1 MMPARRWIRPLSHS
15 GIKYVVKKAK
25 EKDLI
30 DHSHRPSK
38 LLLMAEGRAVYDA
51 AAMIPMLALKKF
63 LPQGDN
69 HPVLVFPGFLA
80 SSRSTRPLRQYIADL
95 GYRAHRW
102 KLGYNMGYSY
112 KLHYGMRDR
121 VTELVE
127 RYGEKISLVGWSLG
141 GVYARELAR
150 EMPDIVR
157 QVVTMGSPFR
167 GHPSSSNIHKIF
179 NMFTEV
185 PYDEMPNSF
194 LQDMAHPPPV
204 PTTAL
209 YTRGDGVV
217 AWQSTVELSD
227 RSDVENIHV
236 GGAHLGL
243 GFNPR
248 VLFVLADRLAQPEG
262 KWQPFKPHFCMKP
275 LFRNWYPDWLVH
287 GNENPLKANS

>member
-1 MMPARRWIRPLSHS
+1 LS
-15 GIKYVVKKAK
+15 KP
-25 EKDLI
+25 EDLI

-38 LLLMAEGRAVYDA
+38 LLMLLESRAIYDA
-51 AAMIPMLALKKF
+51 AAMVPMFRLQKF

-69 HPVLVFPGFLA
+69 HPVLVLPGFLA
-80 SSRSTRPLRQYIADL
+80 SSRSTRPLRQYLADL

-102 KLGYNMGYSY
+102 KLGYNMGYSF

-141 GVYARELAR
+141 GIYARELAR

-157 QVVTMGSPFR
+157 QVVSMGSPFR
-167 GHPSSSNIHKIF
+167 GHPTSSNISRIF
-179 NMFTEV
+179 NLFSEV
-185 PYDEMPNSF
+185 PYKDIPNDF
-194 LQDMAHPPPV
+194 LQHMAVPPPM

-209 YTRGDGVV
+209 YTRGDGIV

-227 RSDVENIHV
+227 RYDVENIHV
-236 GGAHLGL
+236 GGTHLGL

-248 VLFVLADRLAQPEG
+248 VLVALADRLAQPEG
-262 KWQPFKPHFCMKP
+262 EWRPFKPRLWMRP
-275 LFRNWYPDWLVH
+275 LFHNWYPDWMVH
-287 GNENPLKANS
+287 GKENPLRPARAGAAS

>member
-1 MMPARRWIRPLSHS
+1 
-15 GIKYVVKKAK
+15 
-25 EKDLI
+25 
-30 DHSHRPSK
+30 
-38 LLLMAEGRAVYDA
+38 MAEGRAVYDA
-51 AAMIPMLALKKF
+51 IGMLPILALKKY

-80 SSRSTRPLRQYIADL
+80 SSRSTRPLRQFLADI
-95 GYRAHRW
+95 GYRSHRW
-102 KLGYNMGYSY
+102 KLGYNMGYSF

-167 GHPSSSNIHKIF
+167 GHPSSSNVHRIF
-179 NMFTEV
+179 NMFSEV
-185 PYDEMPNSF
+185 PYDKIPKSF
-194 LQDMAHPPPV
+194 LQHMAHPPPV

-217 AWQSTVELSD
+217 AWQSTVEISD
-227 RSDVENIHV
+227 RRDVENIHV
-236 GGAHLGL
+236 GGAHMGL

-248 VLFVLADRLAQPEG
+248 VLFVLADRLALPAGQ
-262 KWQPFKPHFCMKP
+262 WRPFKPPFYMRP
-275 LFRNWYPDWLVH
+275 LFHNWYPDWLVH
-287 GNENPLKANS
+287 GSENPLEVTR

>member
-1 MMPARRWIRPLSHS
+1 M
-15 GIKYVVKKAK
+15 KKTK
-25 EKDLI
+25 KPDLI

-38 LLLMAEGRAVYDA
+38 LLFALEGRAIYDA
-51 AAMIPMLALKKF
+51 AMMIPMLGLKRL

-80 SSRSTRPLRQYIADL
+80 SSRSTQPLRQYLADL
-95 GYRAHRW
+95 GYRSHRW

-127 RYGEKISLVGWSLG
+127 RYGHKISLVGWSLG

-157 QVVTMGSPFR
+157 QVVTLGSPFR
-167 GHPSSSNIHKIF
+167 GHPSSSNVDKIF
-179 NMFTEV
+179 NLFTEV
-185 PYDEMPNSF
+185 PYDEMPESF
-194 LQDMAHPPPV
+194 LQHMAQPPPV
-204 PTTAL
+204 PTTAM

-227 RSDVENIHV
+227 RYDVENIHV

-248 VLFVLADRLAQPEG
+248 VLLALADRLAQPEG
-262 KWQPFKPHFCMKP
+262 QWRRFKPSLCMRP
-275 LFRNWYPDWLVH
+275 LFHNWYPDWLVH
-287 GNENPLKANS
+287 GNENPLHASG

>member
-1 MMPARRWIRPLSHS
+1 L
-15 GIKYVVKKAK
+15 VKRT
-25 EKDLI
+25 EQEDLI

-51 AAMIPMLALKKF
+51 AAMIPMLGLKKC

-80 SSRSTRPLRQYIADL
+80 SSRSTQPLRQYLADL
-95 GYRAHRW
+95 GYRSHRW

-185 PYDEMPNSF
+185 SYDEMPNSF

-227 RSDVENIHV
+227 RYDVENIHV

-248 VLFVLADRLAQPEG
+248 VLYALADRLAQPEG
-262 KWQPFKPHFCMKP
+262 GWRPFKPPFLLKP

-287 GNENPLKANS
+287 GDENPLDATA

>member
-1 MMPARRWIRPLSHS
+1 M
-15 GIKYVVKKAK
+15 KKTV
-25 EKDLI
+25 ETDLI

-38 LLLMAEGRAVYDA
+38 LLLMLEGRAIYDA
-51 AAMIPMLALKKF
+51 IAMLPMLGLKKC

-80 SSRSTRPLRQYIADL
+80 SSRSTKPLRQYLADL
-95 GYRAHRW
+95 GYRSHRW

-121 VTELVE
+121 VTELAE
-127 RYGEKISLVGWSLG
+127 RYGEKLSLVGWSLG

-167 GHPSSSNIHKIF
+167 GHPSSSNVHKIF
-179 NMFTEV
+179 NMFSEV
-185 PYDEMPNSF
+185 PYDEMPESF
-194 LQDMAHPPPV
+194 LQYMAHPPPV

-217 AWQSTVELSD
+217 AWQSTVEVSS
-227 RSDVENIHV
+227 REDVENIHV

-248 VLFVLADRLAQPEG
+248 VLYALADRLAQPEG
-262 KWQPFKPHFCMKP
+262 QWRPFKPPSLMKP

-287 GNENPLKANS
+287 GTEDPLQASG

>member
-1 MMPARRWIRPLSHS
+1 
-15 GIKYVVKKAK
+15 
-25 EKDLI
+25 
-30 DHSHRPSK
+30 
-38 LLLMAEGRAVYDA
+38 
-51 AAMIPMLALKKF
+51 
-63 LPQGDN
+63 
-69 HPVLVFPGFLA
+69 
-80 SSRSTRPLRQYIADL
+80 
-95 GYRAHRW
+95 
-102 KLGYNMGYSY
+102 MGYSY

-167 GHPSSSNIHKIF
+167 GHPSSSNVHRIF

-185 PYDEMPNSF
+185 PYDEMPESF
-194 LQDMAHPPPV
+194 LQHMAHPPPV

-227 RSDVENIHV
+227 RHDVENIHV

-248 VLFVLADRLAQPEG
+248 VLYALADRLAQPEG
-262 KWQPFKPHFCMKP
+262 QWCAFKPPFYMKP

-287 GNENPLKANS
+287 GAENPLKA

>member
-1 MMPARRWIRPLSHS
+1 M
-15 GIKYVVKKAK
+15 V
-25 EKDLI
+25 
-30 DHSHRPSK
+30 
-38 LLLMAEGRAVYDA
+38 
-51 AAMIPMLALKKF
+51 PMLGLKKF

-80 SSRSTRPLRQYIADL
+80 SSRSTRPLRQYLADL

-127 RYGEKISLVGWSLG
+127 RYGDKISLVGWSLG

-157 QVVTMGSPFR
+157 QVITMGSPFR
-167 GHPSSSNIHKIF
+167 GHPSSSNVHKIF
-179 NMFTEV
+179 NMFSEV
-185 PYDEMPNSF
+185 PYDKMPESF

-227 RSDVENIHV
+227 RPDVENIHV
-236 GGAHLGL
+236 GGAHMGL

-248 VLFVLADRLAQPEG
+248 SLIALADRLALPEG
-262 KWQPFKPHFCMKP
+262 QWRPFKPPLLLKP

-287 GNENPLKANS
+287 GDENPLKATV

>member
-1 MMPARRWIRPLSHS
+1 M
-15 GIKYVVKKAK
+15 KKAT
-25 EKDLI
+25 EADLI

-38 LLLMAEGRAVYDA
+38 LLLMLEGRAVYDA
-51 AAMIPMLALKKF
+51 AAMIPMFGLKKY
-63 LPQGDN
+63 LRQGDN

-80 SSRSTRPLRQYIADL
+80 SSRSTKPLRQYLADL
-95 GYRAHRW
+95 GYRSHRW

-167 GHPSSSNIHKIF
+167 GHPSSSNVHKIF

-185 PYDEMPNSF
+185 PYDEMPESF
-194 LQDMAHPPPV
+194 LQDMAHPRPV
-204 PTTAL
+204 PTTAM

-227 RSDVENIHV
+227 REDVENIHV

-248 VLFVLADRLAQPEG
+248 VLYALADRLAQPEG
-262 KWQPFKPHFCMKP
+262 QWRPFKPPLLMKP

-287 GNENPLKANS
+287 GTENPLEASG

>member
-1 MMPARRWIRPLSHS
+1 MSPETQYGRVTGAL
-15 GIKYVVKKAK
+15 K
-25 EKDLI
+25 
-30 DHSHRPSK
+30 PSR
-38 LLLMAEGRAVYDA
+38 LLFLLEGRAVYDA
-51 AAMIPMLALKKF
+51 AGMLSLRPFKRF
-63 LPQGDN
+63 LPRGDD
-69 HPVLVFPGFLA
+69 HPVLVLPGFLA
-80 SSRSTRPLRQYIADL
+80 SSRSTRPLRQFVQDL

-157 QVVTMGSPFR
+157 QVITMGSPFR
-167 GHPSSSNIHKIF
+167 GSPEASNVARVF
-179 NMFTEV
+179 QLFAATPFEET
-185 PYDEMPNSF
+185 PQSF
-194 LQDMAHPPPV
+194 LDDMQDPPPV

-217 AWQSTVELSD
+217 AWQSTVEVSP
-227 RSDVENIHV
+227 RPDVENIHV
-236 GGAHLGL
+236 GGAHMGL

-248 VLFVLADRLAQPEG
+248 ALIAIADRLAQPEG
-262 KWQPFKPHFCMKP
+262 DWRPFSPPLALAP
-275 LFRNWYPDWLVH
+275 LFHNWYPDWLVK
-287 GNENPLKANS
+287 GGFRPAGT

>member
-1 MMPARRWIRPLSHS
+1 M
-15 GIKYVVKKAK
+15 VKKAK
-25 EKDLI
+25 QATLI

-38 LLLMAEGRAVYDA
+38 LLLMLEGRAVYDA
-51 AAMIPMLALKKF
+51 IAMLPMLGLKKY

-69 HPVLVFPGFLA
+69 HPVLVLPGFLA
-80 SSRSTRPLRQYIADL
+80 SSRSTQPLRAYLADL
-95 GYRAHRW
+95 GYRSHRW

-121 VTELVE
+121 VTELAE
-127 RYGEKISLVGWSLG
+127 RYGQKVSLVGWSLG

-157 QVVTMGSPFR
+157 QVITMGSPFR
-167 GHPSSSNIHKIF
+167 GHPSSSNVHSIF
-179 NMFTEV
+179 NMFSEV
-185 PYDEMPNSF
+185 SYEEMPQSF
-194 LQDMAHPPPV
+194 LENMAHAPPV

-227 RSDVENIHV
+227 RYDVENIHV

-248 VLFVLADRLAQPEG
+248 ALFALADRLAQPEG
-262 KWQPFKPHFCMKP
+262 QWRPFKPSLWMKP
-275 LFRNWYPDWLVH
+275 LFRNWYPDWLVN
-287 GNENPLKANS
+287 GAEDPLELSV

>member
-1 MMPARRWIRPLSHS
+1 M
-15 GIKYVVKKAK
+15 VKRNQQ
-25 EKDLI
+25 KDLI

-38 LLLMAEGRAVYDA
+38 LLLLAEGRAVYDA
-51 AAMIPMLALKKF
+51 AAMIPMLGLKKL

-80 SSRSTRPLRQYIADL
+80 SSRSTKPLRQYLADL

-127 RYGEKISLVGWSLG
+127 RYGDKISLVGWSLG

-157 QVVTMGSPFR
+157 QVITMGSPFR
-167 GHPSSSNIHKIF
+167 GHPSSSNVHKIF
-179 NMFTEV
+179 NMFSEV
-185 PYDEMPNSF
+185 PYDKMPESF

-217 AWQSTVELSD
+217 AWQSTVEISD
-227 RSDVENIHV
+227 RADVENIHV
-236 GGAHLGL
+236 GGAHMGL

-248 VLFVLADRLAQPEG
+248 SLIVLADRLALPEG
-262 KWQPFKPHFCMKP
+262 QWRPFKPPFLLKP

-287 GNENPLKANS
+287 GDENPLKATA

>member
-1 MMPARRWIRPLSHS
+1 
-15 GIKYVVKKAK
+15 VVTKSQQ
-25 EKDLI
+25 EDLI

-38 LLLMAEGRAVYDA
+38 LLLLAEGRAVYDA
-51 AAMIPMLALKKF
+51 AAMIPMLGLKKC

-80 SSRSTRPLRQYIADL
+80 SSRSTKPLRQYLADL

-127 RYGEKISLVGWSLG
+127 RYGDKISLVGWSLG

-157 QVVTMGSPFR
+157 QVITMGSPFR
-167 GHPSSSNIHKIF
+167 GHPSSSNVHKIF
-179 NMFTEV
+179 NMFSEV
-185 PYDEMPNSF
+185 PYDKMPESF

-227 RSDVENIHV
+227 RPDVENIHV
-236 GGAHLGL
+236 GGAHMGL

-248 VLFVLADRLAQPEG
+248 SLIVLADRLALPEG
-262 KWQPFKPHFCMKP
+262 QWRPFKPPFLLKP

-287 GNENPLKANS
+287 GDENPLEATA

>member
-1 MMPARRWIRPLSHS
+1 VNKARER
-15 GIKYVVKKAK
+15 
-25 EKDLI
+25 DLI

-38 LLLMAEGRAVYDA
+38 LLLMLEGRAVYDA
-51 AAMIPMLALKKF
+51 AAMIPMLGMKKY
-63 LPQGDN
+63 LQQGDN

-80 SSRSTRPLRQYIADL
+80 SSRSTQPLRQYLADL
-95 GYRAHRW
+95 GYRSHRW

-112 KLHYGMRDR
+112 KLHYGMRER

-157 QVVTMGSPFR
+157 QVITMGSPFR
-167 GHPSSSNIHKIF
+167 GHPSSSNVHKIF

-185 PYDEMPNSF
+185 PYDEMPEAF

-227 RSDVENIHV
+227 RDDVENIHV
-236 GGAHLGL
+236 GGAHMGL

-248 VLFVLADRLAQPEG
+248 VLYVLADRLAQPEG
-262 KWQPFKPHFCMKP
+262 GWKPFRPPWLMRP

-287 GNENPLKANS
+287 GTENPLEA

>member
-1 MMPARRWIRPLSHS
+1 MNRPD
-15 GIKYVVKKAK
+15 
-25 EKDLI
+25 DLI

-38 LLLMAEGRAVYDA
+38 LLLALESRAIYDF
-51 AAMIPMLALKKF
+51 AAMLPMFRLQKF

-69 HPVLVFPGFLA
+69 HPVLVLPGFLA
-80 SSRSTRPLRQYIADL
+80 SSRSTRPLRNFIADL

-102 KLGYNMGYSY
+102 KLGYNMGYSF

-121 VTELVE
+121 VTELVD

-157 QVVTMGSPFR
+157 QVVSMGSPFR
-167 GHPSSSNIHKIF
+167 GHPESSNVHRIF
-179 NMFTEV
+179 NLISEV
-185 PYDEMPNSF
+185 PYKDIPESF
-194 LQDMAHPPPV
+194 LQHMAHAPPV

-217 AWQSTVELSD
+217 AWQSTVELSE
-227 RSDVENIHV
+227 RHDVENIHV

-248 VLFVLADRLAQPEG
+248 ALLAIADRLAQPEG
-262 KWQPFKPHFCMKP
+262 QWQPFRPRLWMKP
-275 LFRNWYPDWLVH
+275 LFHNWYPDWLVH
-287 GNENPLKANS
+287 GEQDPLAEWV